1 MLHIPILRGG
11 RAYESIDKTEL
22 LHHATGEPV
31 AQLSLANPGLIT
43 RDIHRM
49 DLTALQSLGM
59 DQLLAICKSAA
70 RIFMTETL
78 QIGDQP
84 QTFDDYI
91 RDLSATT
98 GMPMSLCRAN
108 ANKIFRVLNEMNL
121 VLAGLTRGFDLSIL
135 DRGFGNDDG
144 RTLSWIPQ
152 AKIFG
157 AVLPSNS
164 PGVHSLWLPA
174 IALKTP
180 TVLKPGREEPWT
192 PNRLIESLVAAGL
205 PREAMGFYPTDH
217 GGAAALLSA
226 VDRAMLFGDGATTK
240 PYRNDPRIQL
250 HGPGFSKIILGA
262 DAAENWRWHIDVIV
276 SSILANGGRSCI
288 NASSVW
294 TPHHAREI
302 ADELARRL
310 AEVKA
315 LPADDP
321 QALIAAFANPTTAQC
336 ISGMIDRDLSGAMD
350 LTEKYRGSPR
360 LVQRDRCAWLLPT
373 IISCPRSHP
382 LANREFLFPYASVIE
397 CPQED
402 ILAAIGPTL
411 VATIIS
417 EGVDF
422 LVSAQQC
429 SSIDRLN
436 IGSIPTWQISWDQPH
451 EGNLF
456 ELLYRHVRFRW
467 PGRNE

>member
-11 RAYESIDKTEL
+11 RAYESIEKTEL
-22 LHHATGEPV
+22 LHHATAEPV
-31 AQLSLANPGLIT
+31 AQLNLANPGLIT
-43 RDIHRM
+43 RDINRM
-49 DLTALQSLGM
+49 DPMALQSFEMG
-59 DQLLAICKSAA
+59 QLLAICKSAG
-70 RIFMTETL
+70 RIFMTATL
-78 QIGDQP
+78 NIGDQP

-98 GMPMSLCRAN
+98 GMPMSLCRTN
-108 ANKIFRVLNEMNL
+108 ANKIFRVLHEMNL

-135 DRGFGNDDG
+135 DKGFGNDRG
-144 RTLSWIPQ
+144 RTLSWIRQ
-152 AKIFG
+152 ARVFG

-174 IALKTP
+174 LALKTP

-192 PNRLIESLVAAGL
+192 PYRLIESFAAAGL
-205 PREAMGFYPTDH
+205 PREALCFYPTDH
-217 GGAAALLSA
+217 GGTAALLSA
-226 VDRAMLFGDGATTK
+226 VDRAMLFGDGATTR

-250 HGPGFSKIILGA
+250 HGPGFSKVILGA
-262 DAAENWRWHIDVIV
+262 DAAENWNWHIDVIV

-288 NASSVW
+288 NASAVW
-294 TPHHAREI
+294 TPRHAREI
-302 ADELARRL
+302 ADELGRRL

-321 QALIAAFANPTTAQC
+321 QALIAAFANPATAQR
-336 ISGMIDRDLSGAMD
+336 ISATIDRELSGGTD

-360 LVQRDRCAWLLPT
+360 LVQRDRCDWLLPT

-417 EGVDF
+417 EELDF
-422 LVSAQQC
+422 LVQVQQC

-436 IGSIPTWQISWDQPH
+436 VGSIPTWQISWDQPH

-456 ELLYRHVRFRW
+456 ELLYRQRAFQLARA
-467 PGRNE
+467 